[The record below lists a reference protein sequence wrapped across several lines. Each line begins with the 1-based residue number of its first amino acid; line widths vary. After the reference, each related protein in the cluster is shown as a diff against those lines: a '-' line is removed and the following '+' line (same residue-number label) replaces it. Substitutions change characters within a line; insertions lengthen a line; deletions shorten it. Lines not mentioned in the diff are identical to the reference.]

1 MDINTATFIFSGQYF
16 LNRLPLYSY
25 SIIGEITMRKGLLE
39 RIDSGEAVLHASGY
53 LFEMERR
60 GYLQAGGF
68 VPEVVLEHPEVVEQ
82 LTREFARCGA
92 DVLLAFTYYGHRE
105 KMRLIGKEH
114 LLEPLNREA
123 LKIAHKVRSE
133 FPDKLVAGNIC
144 NTNIYVPEDKESH
157 KQVRAIFEE
166 QIGWIA
172 ESNVDLVV
180 SETMAHLGEAIIAA
194 EVCKAAGLPLVQG
207 LVCHGAN
214 KLWDYDGTIVDG
226 CKLLRDKG
234 VDVVGLNCH
243 LGPHT
248 MLPILEEITSEI
260 KDGRVAGFPVGYR
273 TTPEQPSFGK
283 MSDKDLCCPERLP
296 VEGNSFPTA
305 LDPFTCTRYEFAD
318 FAEKAVTMGVRYIGT
333 CCGGAPH
340 HMRAMAEAL
349 GRTTEA
355 SKYSPDMSKHAY
367 YGTDSSL
374 KDYNRKKAANSE
386 F

>member
-1 MDINTATFIFSGQYF
+1 MEKN
-16 LNRLPLYSY
+16 
-25 SIIGEITMRKGLLE
+25 TMRKGLLE
-39 RIDSGEAVLHASGY
+39 RIDSGEVVLHASGY

-60 GYLQAGGF
+60 GYLQAGGY

-105 KMRLIGKEH
+105 KMRLIGKED

-123 LKIAHKVRSE
+123 LKIAHKVREE

-144 NTNIYVPEDKESH
+144 NTNIYVPDDTQSH
-157 KQVRAIFEE
+157 KDVRAIFEE

-172 ESNVDLVV
+172 ESRVDLVV

-207 LVCHGAN
+207 LVSHGDN
-214 KLWDYDGTIVDG
+214 QLWDYDGTIG
-226 CKLLRDKG
+226 EACKLLRDKG

-248 MLPILEEITSEI
+248 MLPILAEIVKEVP
-260 KDGRVAGFPVGYR
+260 DGRVAGFPVGYR
-273 TTPEQPSFGK
+273 TTPQQPSFGN
-283 MSDKDLCCPERLP
+283 MRDDGLCCPERLP
-296 VEGNSFPTA
+296 VPGVSFPVA
-305 LDPFTCTRYEFAD
+305 LDPFTVTRYEFAD
-318 FAEKAVTMGVRYIGT
+318 FAEKAHAMGVKYIGT

-367 YGTDSSL
+367 YGTDASL
-374 KDYNRKKAANSE
+374 KDYNRKKAAESR

>member
-1 MDINTATFIFSGQYF
+1 
-16 LNRLPLYSY
+16 
-25 SIIGEITMRKGLLE
+25 MRKGLLE

-105 KMRLIGKEH
+105 KMRLIGKED
-114 LLEPLNREA
+114 LLEPLNRKA
-123 LKIAHKVRSE
+123 LEIAHKVRDE

-144 NTNIYVPEDKESH
+144 NTNIYEPGNADSEKE
-157 KQVRAIFEE
+157 VRAIFEE
-166 QIGWIA
+166 QVGWIA
-172 ESNVDLVV
+172 ESNVDLIV
-180 SETMAHLGEAIIAA
+180 SETMSHIGEAKIASD
-194 EVCKAAGLPLVQG
+194 VCQQAGIPLVQG
-207 LVCHGAN
+207 LVSH
-214 KLWDYDGTIVDG
+214 DG
-226 CKLLRDKG
+226 KHLRDYEG
-234 VDVVGLNCH
+234 GIGEACQELLDYGTDVVGMNCM
-243 LGPHT
+243 LGPAT
-248 MLPILEEITSEI
+248 MLPVLEEVCKVVTN
-260 KDGRVAGFPVGYR
+260 GRVAGFPVGYR
-273 TTPEQPSFGK
+273 TTPEQPSFGH
-283 MSDKDLCCPERLP
+283 MKDEHLCCPDRLP
-296 VEGNSFPTA
+296 VPGNSFPVA
-305 LDPFTCTRYEFAD
+305 LDSFTCTRFEFAD
-318 FAEKAVTMGVRYIGT
+318 FAEKAFAMGVRYLGT

-367 YGTDSSL
+367 YGDDPSL
-374 KDYNRKKAANSE
+374 KDYNRKYAEK